1 MSENARVIAD
11 RYEVGALIGRGG
23 MADVY
28 EGVDNRLGRPVA
40 IKLMKSDLANDP
52 TFETRFRQEA
62 QASARMAHPNIV
74 RIYDAGEEYG
84 VDANGNPSRTPFIV
98 MEYVK
103 GKLLRDLMAERRLT
117 IGESLE
123 YAEGVLNA
131 LEVSHRAG
139 IIHRDIKAANVMI
152 TELGQVKVM
161 DFGIARVVS
170 ESSATQ
176 AHTRGIVGTAQY
188 FSPEQARGETVDG
201 RTDLYSTGV
210 LLYEMLTGR
219 PPFTGDT
226 AVSVAYQHVSEAV
239 TPPSAHNPAI
249 PAELDQVVLHAMA
262 KDRSDRFQTAED
274 FRDHLR
280 AAAANLKSEPLPT
293 SAGDVVDDFDALLAG
308 TRNAE
313 PKPPAPK
320 ATTEIPPAAPTTGS
334 KSFLSDREPA
344 AEKPARGV
352 SAGNPAPAT
361 EVMGSS
367 ENPFETIGVQFPVNT
382 SQTPTILER
391 ELRKRTGLWWGLGS
405 GLMVVLIGLM
415 VWGLFQKGF
424 NLNIDPN
431 SGIAVADV
439 VGQPFDAANSTLSGQ
454 NLLVIKLFQTSD
466 TVPADSV
473 ISTDPVAGTKVPA
486 NTTITVYVSSGK
498 DQVPVPSLEG
508 MTEAE
513 ATAALQTAG
522 LGLGTITTANSA
534 TIKAGSVI
542 SSDPTAGNQVP
553 KGTTIN
559 LVVSNGKVVVPNVT
573 NLDITDAQNQL
584 ESPSVGLLVSIEA
597 QGACAGEP
605 LGTVVLSQ
613 SVPAGTSV
621 APGTDVTLYVSC
633 QP

>member
-1 MSENARVIAD
+1 
-11 RYEVGALIGRGG
+11 

-28 EGVDNRLGRPVA
+28 EGVDTRLGRPVA

-84 VDANGNPSRTPFIV
+84 VDTNGNPSRTPFIV

-103 GKLLRDLMAERRLT
+103 GKLLRDLMSERRLT

-152 TELGQVKVM
+152 TETGQVKVM

-210 LLYEMLTGR
+210 LLYEMLAGR

-239 TPPSAHNPAI
+239 TAPSAHNPAI

-262 KDRSDRFQTAED
+262 KDRADRFQTAED

-280 AAAANLKSEPLPT
+280 AAALSLKSEPLPT
-293 SAGDVVDDFDALLAG
+293 TAGDVIDDFDALLAG
-308 TRNAE
+308 TRGDSA
-313 PKPPAPK
+313 PAKPTKP
-320 ATTEIPPAAPTTGS
+320 TREIPPVPAAPTSGS
-334 KSFLSDREPA
+334 KSFLNDEAAPVSSAPA
-344 AEKPARGV
+344 AKKPDA
-352 SAGNPAPAT
+352 APAT
-361 EVMGSS
+361 ERIGTT
-367 ENPFETIGVQFPVNT
+367 ENPFESIGVQFPT
-382 SQTPTILER
+382 GTAQQPIMQQQLK
-391 ELRKRTGLWWGLGS
+391 KRAGLWWSIGS
-405 GLMVVLIGLM
+405 GMLVVLIGLM

-424 NLNIDPN
+424 NLNIN
-431 SGIAVADV
+431 QNAGIAVADV
-439 VGQPFDAANSTLSGQ
+439 VNQPFESANATITGQ
-454 NLLVIKLFQTSD
+454 HLLVHELFQTSD
-466 TVPADSV
+466 TVAANSV
-473 ISTDPVAGTKVPA
+473 ISTDPVAGTKVPE

-498 DQVPVPSLEG
+498 DQIAVPNLAG
-508 MTEAE
+508 MTEAD
-513 ATAALQTAG
+513 ATTALTTAG
-522 LGLGTITTANSA
+522 LTLGQITTANSA

-542 SSDPTAGNQVP
+542 SSDPTAGNQVA

-559 LVVSNGKVVVPNVT
+559 LVVSNGKVVVPNVV
-573 NLDITDAQNQL
+573 NLDIADAQNQL
-584 ESPSVGLLVSIEA
+584 TASTLMLGVTITTQG
-597 QGACAGEP
+597 GACAGTQ
-605 LGTVVLSQ
+605 GTVVLSQ
-613 SVPAGTSV
+613 SIAAGTVV
-621 APGTDVTLYVSC
+621 APGTNVTLTVSC
-633 QP
+633 EP